1 MSHRFVRVFQIILLG
16 SLTALAPLSID
27 MYLPALPSLSQSLH
41 ASPSMAQLSLTF
53 CLFGLAVGQLFGGAI
68 SDTLGRRKPLLL
80 GMMIFTVTS
89 LWAGSTHSIYL
100 FLLLRL
106 FQGFSG
112 AMGIVIARAIARD
125 YYDGPELTRFFA
137 LLMMINGLAPI
148 AAPILGGQLLR
159 ITSWQGVFYV
169 LFATG
174 VLLVVGVFLTLP
186 ESLTKE
192 KRISGGVSQLLRTQK
207 SLLFDRVFMGYV
219 LTQGFVMAA
228 MFAYIA
234 GSPFVVQKI
243 YGLSPQAFSA
253 IFAMNGLGIIVVG
266 QVSAFMA
273 KRYVE
278 RYVLTVGVVSAFFGG
293 IMLFIM
299 LLIHAPLYLVLIPL
313 FIVVASIGNV
323 STLGSSLAMHTKGE
337 QAGSAAG
344 MIGVISMLF
353 GALVSPL
360 VGLGGQLS
368 AMPMAYVIV
377 ACEILGMIMYFVIT
391 QPLSV
396 CALVRKK

>member
-1 MSHRFVRVFQIILLG
+1 
-16 SLTALAPLSID
+16 
-27 MYLPALPSLSQSLH
+27 
-41 ASPSMAQLSLTF
+41 MAQLSLTF

-80 GMMIFTVTS
+80 GMAIFTVTS
-89 LWAGSTHSIYL
+89 LWAGSTHTMYL

-106 FQGFSG
+106 CQGLSG

-159 ITSWQGVFYV
+159 ITSWHGVFYV

-174 VLLVVGVFLTLP
+174 VLLVIGVFLLLP

-192 KRISGGVSQLLRTQK
+192 KRISGGITQLLRTQK

-253 IFAMNGLGIIVVG
+253 IFATNGLGIIVVG

-278 RYVLTVGVVSAFFGG
+278 RHVLTVGVVSAFSGG
-293 IMLFIM
+293 IVLFFM

-313 FIVVASIGNV
+313 FVVVASIGNV

-377 ACEILGMIMYFVIT
+377 ACEILGMLMYFMIA
-391 QPLSV
+391 QPLND
-396 CALVRKK
+396 CALVRKN